1 MKKKKEKSQ
10 RYNLTQQFGNKLLPD
25 NTTLGCSCDFI
36 IGKTIFSYSVTPVT
50 KKKLSLNPTKTQYY
64 VIQTDS
70 KQICS
75 YSTKE
80 KMFATTRFCA
90 RNIGRIY
97 AGS

>member
-1 MKKKKEKSQ
+1 MKKKKEKS

-70 KQICS
+70 KQIMLILHQGKNVCHH
-75 YSTKE
+75 T
-80 KMFATTRFCA
+80 FLRTQHR
-90 RNIGRIY
+90 
-97 AGS
+97 